1 MAINKIGQDAFSN
14 TDMVMNTYT
23 ATAGQTAFTLSK
35 SSTTNAIIVHI
46 NDVMQQPTTDY
57 SVSGTTLTL
66 SSGAAVGDDVRVRTL
81 SENPLGVASSAFTT
95 ANARSSVSVTTGSAS
110 GGGALSYDSGTG
122 VFTFQPGTSNTAATL
137 RTAVSVGSEGTAAGD
152 GALAYNNSTGVF
164 TYTPPTLA
172 SLIGGSPSS
181 NQVLAWNGSAWSAT
195 STVSTIL
202 NTAGNVGIGTASPTS
217 YDGEADELVVVSSG
231 HTGIT
236 IASTGSN
243 QRTNLYFSDGTS
255 GTEKYIGG
263 FSYDHNDNSLF
274 TRTLGI
280 ERMRIDSSGNVG
292 IGTSS
297 PNNKLDVNGGIVCSP
312 NTDGKDTFELSTND
326 LDEGRLRIKNVDT
339 TTVQIRAG
347 GVSYFN
353 GGDVAIGTTDS
364 LMTYDSNSTK
374 LTVYDSTGSA
384 QSGYLELGANATVNG
399 YNAGAIQWI
408 NNNNSDATTTDTA
421 GSKCVSQIRS
431 VIKTSDSNA
440 GDDSGG
446 TLQFWTKQEG
456 EKLHNTARLEHPN
469 AYHRVDMVVTAEELP
484 GDGGAN
490 ANAFITTKAKGNYYN
505 GLNITSSSGHVGGW
519 IGHWNGGSTSRQLQ
533 ARVGG
538 TGLNVSDTL
547 SFHIDH
553 QGTFYYDAHPTDGG
567 TSANAI
573 LQPANGKFERSTA
586 SSRKLKENIKDIE
599 LDCSKIHDLKVR
611 QFDYKSNY
619 VTNPDAAAR
628 KDIGLIAEE
637 THAVE
642 PTWAVMGYVDEA
654 TCTFKT
660 DDNIPAGESKHAMD
674 IHWRR
679 LQVAML
685 KEIQRLNDR
694 ITTLE
699 NA

>member
-1 MAINKIGQDAFSN
+1 MAINKVSQEAFSN
-14 TDMVMNTYT
+14 IDMVMNTYT

-35 SSTTNAIIVHI
+35 SSTTNAVIVHV
-46 NDVMQQPTTDY
+46 NDVIQQPTTDY

-66 SSGAAVGDDVRVRTL
+66 ASGAAVGDDVRVRTL
-81 SENPLGVASSAFTT
+81 SENPLGVAASAFTT
-95 ANARSSVSVTTGSAS
+95 ANARSSISVTTGSAS

-122 VFTFQPGTSNTAATL
+122 VLTFNPGTSNTAANL

-152 GALAYNNSTGVF
+152 GSLAYNNSTGVF
-164 TYTPPTLA
+164 TYTPPSLA
-172 SLIGGSPSS
+172 GLIGGSPSS
-181 NQVLAWNGSAWSAT
+181 NQVIAWNGSAWAITNVTWPLTLTGMTINRSGDGDLIAFQKGGVDSGSISIESSGTSFDGEGSHAGLKMFASSVSPRQNGADIDATIDLGWTGGQFKDLHLSGTVFATSAT
-195 STVSTIL
+195 FDDDII
-202 NTAGNVGIGTASPTS
+202 VGQGLASSLMS
-217 YDGEADELVVVSSG
+217 YDSA
-231 HTGIT
+231 
-236 IASTGSN
+236 
-243 QRTNLYFSDGTS
+243 
-255 GTEKYIGG
+255 
-263 FSYDHNDNSLF
+263 
-274 TRTLGI
+274 
-280 ERMRIDSSGNVG
+280 
-292 IGTSS
+292 
-297 PNNKLDVNGGIVCSP
+297 
-312 NTDGKDTFELSTND
+312 
-326 LDEGRLRIKNVDT
+326 
-339 TTVQIRAG
+339 
-347 GVSYFN
+347 
-353 GGDVAIGTTDS
+353 
-364 LMTYDSNSTK
+364 STK
-374 LTVYDSTGSA
+374 LTVYDNTGSA
-384 QSGYLELGANATVNG
+384 QSGYLELGATATTNG
-399 YNAGAIQWI
+399 YNAGAIQFI
-408 NNNNSDATTTDTA
+408 NNDNSDATTTDTA

-469 AYHRVDMVVTAEELP
+469 AYHRIDMVVTAEDLP

-490 ANAFITTKAKGNYYN
+490 ANSFFTAKAKGNYYT
-505 GLNITSSSGHVGGW
+505 GLNLTSTSGHIGGW
-519 IGHWNGGSTSRQLQ
+519 LGHWNGGSTSRELQ

-538 TGLNVSDTL
+538 TGLNASDTL

-553 QGTFYYDAHPTDGG
+553 QGCIYYDAHPTDGG

-637 THAVE
+637 THEVE

-694 ITTLE
+694 ITALE

>member
-1 MAINKIGQDAFSN
+1 MAINKVSQEAFSN
-14 TDMVMNTYT
+14 IDMVMNTYT

-35 SSTTNAIIVHI
+35 SSTTNAVIVHV
-46 NDVMQQPTTDY
+46 NDVIQQPTTDY

-66 SSGAAVGDDVRVRTL
+66 ASGAAVGDDVRVRTL
-81 SENPLGVASSAFTT
+81 SENPLGVAASAFTT
-95 ANARSSVSVTTGSAS
+95 ANARSSISVTTGSAS

-122 VFTFQPGTSNTAATL
+122 VLTFNPGTSNTAANL

-152 GALAYNNSTGVF
+152 GSLAYNNSTGVF
-164 TYTPPTLA
+164 TYTPPSLA
-172 SLIGGSPSS
+172 GLIGGSPSS
-181 NQVLAWNGSAWSAT
+181 NQVIAWNGSAWAITNVTWPLTLTGMTINRSGDGDLIAFQKGGVDSGSISIESSGTSFDGEGSHAGLKMFASSVSPRQNGADIDATIDLGWTGGQFKDLHLSGTVFATSAT
-195 STVSTIL
+195 FDDDII
-202 NTAGNVGIGTASPTS
+202 VGQGLASSLMS
-217 YDGEADELVVVSSG
+217 YDSS
-231 HTGIT
+231 
-236 IASTGSN
+236 
-243 QRTNLYFSDGTS
+243 
-255 GTEKYIGG
+255 
-263 FSYDHNDNSLF
+263 
-274 TRTLGI
+274 
-280 ERMRIDSSGNVG
+280 
-292 IGTSS
+292 
-297 PNNKLDVNGGIVCSP
+297 
-312 NTDGKDTFELSTND
+312 
-326 LDEGRLRIKNVDT
+326 
-339 TTVQIRAG
+339 
-347 GVSYFN
+347 
-353 GGDVAIGTTDS
+353 
-364 LMTYDSNSTK
+364 STK
-374 LTVYDSTGSA
+374 LTVYDNTGSA
-384 QSGYLELGANATVNG
+384 QSGYLELGATVTTNG
-399 YNAGAIQWI
+399 YNAGAIQFI
-408 NNNNSDATTTDTA
+408 NNDNSDATTTDTA

-469 AYHRVDMVVTAEELP
+469 AYHRVDMVVTAEDLL

-505 GLNITSSSGHVGGW
+505 GLNITSTSGHVGGW

-538 TGLNVSDTL
+538 TGLNASDTL

-599 LDCSKIHDLKVR
+599 LDCSKIYDLKVR

-619 VTNPDAAAR
+619 VTNPDPAAR

-637 THAVE
+637 THDVE
-642 PTWAVMGYVDEA
+642 PTWSVMGYVDEA

-660 DDNIPAGESKHAMD
+660 DDDIPAGESKHAMD

-694 ITTLE
+694 ITALE

>member
-1 MAINKIGQDAFSN
+1 MAINKVSQEAFSN
-14 TDMVMNTYT
+14 IDMVMNTYT

-35 SSTTNAIIVHI
+35 SSTTNAVIVHV
-46 NDVMQQPTTDY
+46 NDVIQQPTTDY

-66 SSGAAVGDDVRVRTL
+66 ASGAAVGDDVRVRTL
-81 SENPLGVASSAFTT
+81 SENPLGVAASAFTT
-95 ANARSSVSVTTGSAS
+95 ANARSSISVTTGSAS

-122 VFTFQPGTSNTAATL
+122 VLTFNPGTSNTAANL

-152 GALAYNNSTGVF
+152 GSLAYNNSTGVF
-164 TYTPPTLA
+164 TYTPPSLA
-172 SLIGGSPSS
+172 GLIGGSPSS
-181 NQVLAWNGSAWSAT
+181 NQVIAWNGSAWAITNVTWPLTLTGMTINRSGDGDLIAFQKGGVDSGSISIESSGTSFDGEGSHAGLKMFASAVAPRQNGADIDATIDLGWTGGQFKDLHLSGTVFATSAT
-195 STVSTIL
+195 FDDDII
-202 NTAGNVGIGTASPTS
+202 VGQGLASSLMS
-217 YDGEADELVVVSSG
+217 YDSS
-231 HTGIT
+231 
-236 IASTGSN
+236 
-243 QRTNLYFSDGTS
+243 
-255 GTEKYIGG
+255 
-263 FSYDHNDNSLF
+263 
-274 TRTLGI
+274 
-280 ERMRIDSSGNVG
+280 
-292 IGTSS
+292 
-297 PNNKLDVNGGIVCSP
+297 
-312 NTDGKDTFELSTND
+312 
-326 LDEGRLRIKNVDT
+326 
-339 TTVQIRAG
+339 
-347 GVSYFN
+347 
-353 GGDVAIGTTDS
+353 
-364 LMTYDSNSTK
+364 STK
-374 LTVYDSTGSA
+374 LTVYDNTGSA
-384 QSGYLELGANATVNG
+384 QSGYLELGATATTNG
-399 YNAGAIQWI
+399 HNAGAIQFI
-408 NNNNSDATTTDTA
+408 NNDNSDATTTDTA

-469 AYHRVDMVVTAEELP
+469 AYHRIDMVVTAEDLP

-490 ANAFITTKAKGNYYN
+490 ANAFLTTKAKGNYYN
-505 GLNITSSSGHVGGW
+505 GLNITSTSGHVGGW

-538 TGLNVSDTL
+538 TGLNASDTL

-637 THAVE
+637 THDVE

-660 DDNIPAGESKHAMD
+660 DDDIPAGESKHAMD

-694 ITTLE
+694 ITALE